1 MITLKTKLGNES
13 GIDKTD
19 ITNFYPALKRYC
31 RMMTRNNWDG
41 DDLAQETMEKMLK
54 TYIDKNASINITLLY
69 RIAHNRWV
77 DQMRK
82 DSKVVNGSLQEPS
95 YDPIKDLPELYSII
109 EKLVS
114 NLSYQQTVIFILK
127 DVFQFSLSDISE
139 SLNMTEGAI
148 KASLFRTRNRLK
160 NIVADNDPQRLLQSY
175 MNMDEREALLHATYE
190 AIKNE
195 NPSILVELFR
205 LFNLKSTSPSISTS
219 LQLRAA

>member
-1 MITLKTKLGNES
+1 
-13 GIDKTD
+13 
-19 ITNFYPALKRYC
+19 
-31 RMMTRNNWDG
+31 MMTRNNWDG

-127 DVFQFSLSDISE
+127 DVFQFSLSEISE

-205 LFNLKSTSPSISTS
+205 LFNLKSTSPSISTN

>member
-1 MITLKTKLGNES
+1 
-13 GIDKTD
+13 
-19 ITNFYPALKRYC
+19 
-31 RMMTRNNWDG
+31 MTRNNWDG

-127 DVFQFSLSDISE
+127 DVFQFSLSEISE

-195 NPSILVELFR
+195 NPSILVELYR

>member
-1 MITLKTKLGNES
+1 MKTKLGNES

-175 MNMDEREALLHATYE
+175 MNMDERGSFASC
-190 AIKNE
+190 N
-195 NPSILVELFR
+195 V
-205 LFNLKSTSPSISTS
+205 
-219 LQLRAA
+219 